1 MALEGSLKEFGLAD
15 ILQLIYFQRKTGVL
29 TLEGRMD
36 RIRLLFYEGNII
48 AAESKRRTDTDRIG
62 KILAKKGIIK
72 DEDLKKALELQQTTG
87 EKVGNILIKNG
98 LVTKEQIQELIISQ
112 ITETVVQLFSW
123 KDGMYEFNPQGVP
136 IDKDIPIT
144 VDTQHLLME
153 GLRIMDDWSA
163 IEEKL
168 TLDTI
173 FEKTTDYDARITPEE
188 KEILEY
194 VDGERD
200 VSTIIEDSQIENYQA
215 SKMLVSLLEKKV
227 IKQKEAAVAS
237 PIIAALPELETVKA
251 KKKRPVITTL
261 SIIIVFLLSFFVS
274 FCVLLLQKNYDL
286 DRAKTSEDI
295 DKIRFLIEAY
305 KYETG
310 AYPSSISQV
319 TGKIIDRW
327 GSPYIYKVGN
337 NDFVLYSMGP
347 DGIVGTE
354 DDIH

>member
-48 AAESKRRTDTDRIG
+48 AAESKRRVDTDRIG

-72 DEDLKKALELQQTTG
+72 DTDLKKALEEQQATG
-87 EKVGNILIKNG
+87 EKIGNILIKSG
-98 LVTKEQIQELIISQ
+98 YVSKEQIQELIISQ
-112 ITETVVQLFSW
+112 ITETVVQLFGW

-153 GLRIMDDWSA
+153 GLRIMDEWSS

-168 TLDTI
+168 TLDTV
-173 FEKTTDYDARITPEE
+173 FEKTDDYSAKITSEE

-194 VDGERD
+194 VDGDRD
-200 VSTIIEDSQIENYQA
+200 VSTIIEESQADNFHV
-215 SKMLVSLLEKKV
+215 SKMLVSLLEKQA
-227 IKQKEAAVAS
+227 IKQKEAAAVS
-237 PIIAALPELETVKA
+237 PIITPLPTLEAVKE

-261 SIIIVFLLSFFVS
+261 GIVIVFMLSFFVS
-274 FCVLLLQKNYDL
+274 FGTLLLQKNPGL
-286 DRAKTSEDI
+286 DMLKSGEDI
-295 DKIRFLIEAY
+295 DRL
-305 KYETG
+305 
-310 AYPSSISQV
+310 
-319 TGKIIDRW
+319 
-327 GSPYIYKVGN
+327 
-337 NDFVLYSMGP
+337 
-347 DGIVGTE
+347 
-354 DDIH
+354 